1 MINLSSL
8 VSLDKIYIINIY
20 RGIKCITF
28 LICYMISRYHV
39 IIKSF
44 DFMGGDPARLV
55 ISLTC
60 LMAIGLVELENIF
73 KGSCDVWV
81 VATHP

>member
-1 MINLSSL
+1 
-8 VSLDKIYIINIY
+8 
-20 RGIKCITF
+20 
-28 LICYMISRYHV
+28 
-39 IIKSF
+39 
-44 DFMGGDPARLV
+44 MGGDPARLV